1 MLISSNEVFKRDK
14 DFPLAAGKVRKFCRA
29 GLGSWGRQGRLGLGS
44 ARAWAG
50 RGLAW
55 QGWGPGAGR
64 AGQGLAWLGQA
75 GDWLGRLGL
84 GLAGLGPDDLPRL
97 GPGQVGQA
105 GAWLGWAGS
114 MVMIRLKFIESEAMN
129 ATFGFEPVPVWLWLR
144 VVRMQKL

>member
-14 DFPLAAGKVRKFCRA
+14 DFPLAAG
-29 GLGSWGRQGRLGLGS
+29 QGRLGLGL

-97 GPGQVGQA
+97 GPGLGPGKVGQA

-114 MVMIRLKFIESEAMN
+114 MVMIRLKVRLIKSWYNEFIESEAMN

>member
-84 GLAGLGPDDLPRL
+84 GLAGLGPGR
-97 GPGQVGQA
+97 A
-105 GAWLGWAGS
+105 GWGLAGLGW